1 MSWADE
7 RGEAVVEAARL
18 KQVGSAMAEWRS
30 QLINIDGN
38 NRLLYYRNLKVGTLD
53 LSDADGGALAHFRRD
68 QTVRLGRLFPVPE
81 SFAAALKNAKKI
93 ATNARIAEEE
103 FGVPTAYLAIGMATW
118 DDGRSASISEED
130 SDGEGA
136 DVAAKRAH
144 TPFRPSAPVL
154 LQPVGFEALP
164 GSRDGFE
171 LQLLGEASIN
181 PVLLHVLSSI
191 FDVEVD
197 EAAVL
202 EGAAED
208 GTVFRALEKE
218 CSNINGFVIEERS
231 LIGTFSYM
239 KQPMVDDLS
248 EGQVDFMA
256 ENDMVAA
263 IAGVEEA
270 KQAIR
275 QRGSDV
281 SPMAPDFTAP
291 SAEFLVLDADA
302 SQSYAIN
309 RASAGQ
315 SIVVEGPPGTGK
327 SQSIANLVADLVA
340 NGKTVLFVAQK
351 RAAITAVLQR
361 LERVDL
367 EHLALDM
374 FAGAGSRKSV
384 ISAIEAALD
393 SMKEARSVT
402 TDALYLR
409 WTTARDQLVTH
420 QAALVE
426 ERPPWQISVADLMVM
441 ERGVPEES
449 RSNLRLKAAALNQW
463 SPITVDQMASVSS
476 ELSAAGGFDRAL
488 DGRSGWGIDS
498 FSNLDELDDAYQKC
512 ETLAERTLVN
522 AVTAVERLRN
532 SSESKNTFGTQPLN
546 LLAALLHDTTSL
558 LRKTHG
564 AFDPNL
570 AEAALAR
577 AINHN
582 GTKEWRALREVKLTW
597 SDRRA
602 GKRTTDALLGKGL
615 DKSERQGI
623 LLEVERLR
631 KAWRQM
637 GAPFAAHELSGEVED
652 TDAKVRALEVDLNGL
667 LAKTSGHEF
676 SLMPFAEL
684 AAALDEMLK
693 DPYRLRLPQIATL
706 RAQLVGNGL
715 GEVLRE
721 TSTQGLSPE
730 LAASRIL
737 YVYSLSLIEHIIARD
752 ERLAGVTRQQLDR
765 WTTEFIVAD
774 QEHLATNASRIRR
787 LAAERMRDE
796 LRRVDGQYEV
806 IKKQIKRKR
815 GFASV
820 RQLFIDAP
828 DALKAIKPC
837 WAMSP
842 LMVSQML
849 PVANL
854 FDVVVFDEASQV
866 LPADAMPA
874 ISRGRQHVI
883 AGDSKQLPPTKDFQK
898 LISVNVTD
906 GDGDSDDDG
915 ETKEFTFVAPLARD
929 IESILDVAT
938 LALGSQRSQML
949 EWHYRSKDEK
959 LIATNNRYV
968 YQNRLTTFPG
978 TDAVDRIHFEA
989 VPPSKGIGKNN
1000 KSPSAE
1006 VNRVVDLA
1014 IEHARY
1020 RPEESLGIIAFGSD
1034 HMKRIEVALDQRL
1047 RSEADIQ
1054 PFFQQSGTE
1063 PFFIKNI
1070 ERVQGDEREAILL
1083 TVGYGKGDDGR
1094 LRYIWGPLLEVGGER
1109 RLNVATSR
1117 ARSRMTLVTS
1127 FTPED
1132 INPTASSSA
1141 GFQLMYRFIQFM
1153 ASDGESFGDTPGR
1166 DVKMNAFEVNIY
1178 EELQS
1183 RGLQLEPQW
1192 GVGGYHLDFAVKDP
1206 KVPGRFVMAIECDG
1220 AAYHSSSTARER
1232 DRLRQQQLERLG
1244 WKFHRIWSTD
1254 WFSDPGPQIEATVQA
1269 YTEALAMARNK
1280 KAASNEQAVK
1290 VQKPVVPVADSPV
1303 RGNRPD
1309 IRRGLSI
1316 NEYAS
1321 AQLVSLV
1328 RWILSDDVVRTHDE
1342 ILEAAMA
1349 ELGFQRRGPRIVA
1362 ALNAA
1367 IAKVLR

>member
-1 MSWADE
+1 VAD
-7 RGEAVVEAARL
+7 ASRL
-18 KQVGSAMAEWRS
+18 KQVGLAMAEWRS

-53 LSDADGGALAHFRRD
+53 LSDADGAALEYFRRD
-68 QTVRLGRLFPVPE
+68 QTVRLGRLFPGPE
-81 SFAAALKNAKKI
+81 RFAAALKNAKKI

-118 DDGRSASISEED
+118 DDGRSALISEED
-130 SDGEGA
+130 LDGEGA
-136 DVAAKRAH
+136 NVAAKRAR
-144 TPFRPSAPVL
+144 TPSRPSAPVL

-171 LQLLGEASIN
+171 LQLLGEVSIN

-197 EAAVL
+197 DAAVL
-202 EGAAED
+202 EGASDD
-208 GTVFRALEKE
+208 GMVFRALEKE
-218 CSNINGFVIEERS
+218 CSSIDAFAIEERS

-248 EGQVDFMA
+248 EDQVDFMSG
-256 ENDMVAA
+256 NDMVAA

-275 QRGSDV
+275 QRGGDV

-374 FAGAGSRKSV
+374 FAGAGSRKVV
-384 ISAIEAALD
+384 ISAIDAALD

-402 TDALYLR
+402 TDALNLR
-409 WTTARDQLVTH
+409 WTAARDQLVGH

-426 ERPPWQISVADLMVM
+426 ERIPWQISISDLMVM
-441 ERGVPEES
+441 ERGAPEEG
-449 RSNLRLKAAALNQW
+449 RSNLRLKVAALKEW
-463 SPITVDQMASVSS
+463 SSITVDQMAGVSS

-488 DGRSGWGIDS
+488 EGRSGWGIDS
-498 FSNLDELDDAYQKC
+498 FSNLDELDDADQKC
-512 ETLAERTLVN
+512 ETLVEKTLVN
-522 AVTAVERLRN
+522 AVTAVEGLR
-532 SSESKNTFGTQPLN
+532 STSDGQSTFGTQPLN
-546 LLAALLHDTTSL
+546 QLAALLHGTTSL
-558 LRKTHG
+558 LKETHG
-564 AFDPNL
+564 AFDPTL
-570 AEAALAR
+570 AEAALTG

-582 GTKEWRALREVKLTW
+582 GTKEWRTLRGVKMTW
-597 SDRRA
+597 GERRA

-615 DKSERQGI
+615 GKSKRQSL

-631 KAWRQM
+631 AAWLQM
-637 GAPFAAHELSGEVED
+637 GAPFAAHELSGEVV
-652 TDAKVRALEVDLNGL
+652 DANGYVRALEVDLDGL
-667 LAKTSGHEF
+667 SEKTTGHEF
-676 SLMPFAEL
+676 SLMPFVDL
-684 AAALDEMLK
+684 ASALDDMLK

-721 TSTQGLSPE
+721 MSAQGLSPE
-730 LAASRIL
+730 LAASRIR
-737 YVYSLSLIEHIIARD
+737 YVYSMSLIEQIIAKD

-765 WTTEFIVAD
+765 WTAEFMAAD
-774 QEHLATNASRIRR
+774 QEHLATNAARVRR
-787 LAAERMRDE
+787 LSAERMRDE

-828 DALKAIKPC
+828 EALKAIKPC

-866 LPADAMPA
+866 LPADAIPA
-874 ISRGRQHVI
+874 IARSRQHVI

-906 GDGDSDDDG
+906 GDADGDGDDDD
-915 ETKEFTFVAPLARD
+915 ETKEFTYVAPLARD
-929 IESILDVAT
+929 VESILDVAT

-959 LIATNNRYV
+959 LITTNNRYV

-978 TDAVDRIHFEA
+978 TDGIDRIYFEA
-989 VPPSKGIGKNN
+989 VPSSKGIGKNN
-1000 KSPSAE
+1000 KSPSGE

-1014 IEHARY
+1014 IEHARS

-1034 HMKRIEVALDQRL
+1034 HMKRIEAALDQRL
-1047 RSEADIQ
+1047 QSEPDIQ
-1054 PFFQQSGTE
+1054 PFFQQSGAE

-1127 FTPED
+1127 FKPED
-1132 INPTASSSA
+1132 INPAASSAA

-1153 ASDGESFGDTPGR
+1153 ASDGESFGDSPGR

-1178 EELQS
+1178 EELQA

-1206 KVPGRFVMAIECDG
+1206 DVPGRFVMAIECDG
-1220 AAYHSSSTARER
+1220 AAHHSSSTARER

-1254 WFSDPGPQIEATVQA
+1254 WFSDPGPQIEATVEA
-1269 YTEALAMARNK
+1269 YTVALAMARNK
-1280 KAASNEQAVK
+1280 KATSTQEAVK
-1290 VQKPVVPVADSPV
+1290 IHKPVVPVAVSPV
-1303 RGNRPD
+1303 RGNRPNV
-1309 IRRGLSI
+1309 RRGLSI
-1316 NEYAS
+1316 GEYTS
-1321 AQLVSLV
+1321 AQLVSVV

-1349 ELGFQRRGPRIVA
+1349 EFGFQRRGPRIVA

-1367 IAKVLR
+1367 IAKALR